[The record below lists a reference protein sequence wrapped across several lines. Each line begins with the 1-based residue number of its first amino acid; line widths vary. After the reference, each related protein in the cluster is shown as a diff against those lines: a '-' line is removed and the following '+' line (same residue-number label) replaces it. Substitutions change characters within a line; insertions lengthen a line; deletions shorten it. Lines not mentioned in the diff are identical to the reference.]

1 QNRRD
6 IPKDTPT
13 DRLEVLR
20 YDIRKRSKVRMGI
33 MPTETKLTLEQTQQ
47 ATMEIRLEP
56 SSIKLLVGDLGDSI
70 WIELVTLDINLGP
83 E

>member
-6 IPKDTPT
+6 IPKDTPI

-33 MPTETKLTLEQTQQ
+33 MPTKTKLTLEQTQQ
-47 ATMEIRLEP
+47 VTMEIRLETT
-56 SSIKLLVGDLGDSI
+56 SIKLLVGDLGDSI